1 MQCRRGPCQ
10 KAADVNCFLFT
21 YKKQIDQIVTLKA
34 ELQYHKIVLSN
45 KWPLLAVGGKV
56 QELEARLKSFLADR
70 ADNTPAAAA
79 NTPPEA
85 AVSVNIPAA
94 AAANGN
100 ASLPVLNPAGRG

>member
-21 YKKQIDQIVTLKA
+21 HKKQIDQIVTLKA

-70 ADNTPAAAA
+70 ADNTPAATA

-94 AAANGN
+94 AAAAAN